1 MKTLKHGNKEYFIM
15 KATGLAKIGN
25 YLIDKSLFRD
35 LFNQLKSIAGVIDIS
50 QSEPYIEN
58 DKLIIHYA
66 ISCFAKTTFAIEYF
80 LRNYDF
86 TIEKEFEYY
95 GNEKKQIL
103 NHIAKRLGIEEDISH
118 YRVKLYLIKKTFN
131 LSETT
136 EEEWLK
142 QELNKIFMGV

>member
-1 MKTLKHGNKEYFIM
+1 MRTLKHGNKEYFIM
-15 KATGLAKIGN
+15 KTTGTIKIGD
-25 YLIDKSLFRD
+25 YLIDKSLFKD

-58 DKLIIHYA
+58 NKLIIHYA

-80 LRNYDF
+80 ARNYDF
-86 TIEKEFEYY
+86 TIEKSIEYF

-103 NHIAKRLGIEEDISH
+103 NHIAKKLNLNEDISH

-142 QELNKIFMGV
+142 NELNKIFQ